1 MKLIFSL
8 VLILIS
14 AFLVYLLAINIQ
26 EPIKFE
32 AEKNMREDKVIAKL
46 ETIRTAQEA
55 FKSITGKYAHT
66 FDTLEQVLK
75 TDSFSIIKIEGD
87 PDDPTGGEFKRT
99 VIKKSAID
107 SMNVLGVSIKDLA
120 SVPFSDNAR
129 FSIQADTMTY
139 QSTLVNVTEV
149 GTRYKNFMGEF
160 ASMKYTKYDNSYDPN
175 KMMKFGDMNSPNLSG
190 NWGR

>member
-1 MKLIFSL
+1 MKLIFSIGL
-8 VLILIS
+8 LLLS
-14 AFLVYLLAINIQ
+14 FFLVYLLAINIQ

-32 AEKNMREDKVIAKL
+32 KEKKMRESKVIAKL
-46 ETIRTAQEA
+46 ESIRTAQE
-55 FKSITGKYAHT
+55 FYKDITGEFAGN
-66 FDTLEQVLK
+66 FDTLEHVLR
-75 TDSFSIIKIEGD
+75 TDSFSIVKIEGD
-87 PDDPTGGEFKRT
+87 PDDPTGKEFKRT
-99 VIKKSAID
+99 VIKRSAMD
-107 SMNVLGVSIKDLA
+107 SLNFLEVDIKDLA
-120 SVPFSDNAR
+120 SVPLSNEK

-149 GTRYKNFMGEF
+149 GTRYKSFMGEF